1 MSNKDNQYHSVQ
13 AMVFDVKFSSESQA
27 FKFQYQF
34 NDLVKSKLLSITEKV
49 FNDLI
54 PPHQVIRVKSLNID
68 LETVP
73 LDKFNYDLPDI
84 FEKRLREALRAL
96 LFRLDRSAYSVI
108 DDASATSPIVGL
120 SELLSFFLKTGT
132 LPWWAKNTWQTYLS
146 QNKHIK
152 DQTLKISNIFEIVFE
167 KNPKLLVLFIERSKN
182 APNVLHRLADQVP
195 DQNLIKIIKL
205 VSEEKSIIIQ
215 RIVNDFA
222 KISTPKFLSFSQSQ
236 VRVLVWQ
243 TIFLNWEQSNESI
256 LVKSTLDKILGFSL
270 QQTPVVE
277 QYILQIHLSKHTF
290 QTSLPGLL
298 EQVATNFSIDRI
310 QKEIYSSDEKIKQ
323 MLRELV
329 SIDEAKWLITYV
341 KNIQSVLKQVSK
353 QQIWEK
359 FLDFLWVNKRKKLDI
374 EAISTYLLPKLTHN
388 WEQAAKQLQVSID
401 ENLLIF
407 KKTEQKIVIEEVNNT
422 PEKIKKLLTQ
432 ILSTQ
437 QASWLWTYGDSLATV
452 LKTSSSNIWQLLFD
466 QLWENRNKTFS
477 RQEFIKV
484 SLPKIWRKTVKQ
496 ISVSSKVV
504 ALQDHKMWEIPP
516 VEALSQFVQKVE
528 GFAEVSET
536 YWKQTLSIDSSSS
549 KNTTKEP
556 TIIDEASSE
565 SSYDIEELKKG
576 QMSQALQEG
585 KIKDFIEQI
594 LPEEAPWI
602 IQYSETLV
610 QVFSLA
616 EKVIWETIIDYL
628 WENRQSS
635 FTRANFLIGSFS
647 KIIELTTK
655 PRGRGQ
661 APGTSSNSSSSA
673 SGGAGGG
680 SGGSG
685 GSDGVASQAAELWT
699 YKKNKLSEILKYY
712 PEFETIREE
721 VLLTS
726 YHKDVTQRRRELLAQ
741 PISIELQKI
750 IENLLTK
757 GLLPA
762 PAQLQRVLATNAQSP
777 IASMEETV
785 TNLLDATLN
794 NSGSFTHNINQL
806 FEPLVLFRLIEQ
818 TSFSFVQLLA
828 KQMEVV
834 IPNLVIPSVIDTFLQ
849 KAQTYFSDNVNDVS
863 TQKIIEKLQELFEDS
878 KKIVAQKNASKDQS
892 DTKTSEQRK
901 TEDSEEQSSS
911 DTSSSDTSSSGTSSS
926 GTSSSGTS
934 SSGTSSSGTEEKQD
948 LSGVE
953 KDHVHS
959 KSESSQEALESA
971 EIASF
976 ADKIQLSTEEITKD
990 IDVLVYYLQYFLR
1003 HKQLSASTS
1012 ESNIREWLIT
1022 FRSNFSNEFQS
1033 FLLALSS
1040 VDIDLL
1046 APIVPE
1052 VTTWVED
1059 AWRNTAI
1066 QDQDIDKSAKESS
1079 DAQEREAFERIKK
1092 EIFKSVEEQKQHL
1105 TDQPI
1110 YIDNAGLVILHP
1122 YLMRLFEMLG
1132 FTETQEVSSTR
1143 KKKKKKVVFKSE
1155 ADQERAAYVL
1165 QYLATKN
1172 ENAAEH
1178 EMVLNK
1184 ILCGIE
1190 ITTPFIGGKI
1200 ELTDEEKETCDDLLN
1215 AVVQNWAILKDSPA
1229 DMLRGSFFMREG
1241 KLELKAN
1248 DWLLKVEETG
1258 VDILLQHLPWSIKMV
1273 KLPWMDKIMNVEWL

>member
-27 FKFQYQF
+27 FKFQHQF
-34 NDLVKSKLLSITEKV
+34 NDLVKNKLLNITEKV

-54 PPHQVIRVKSLNID
+54 PPHQLIKVKSLTID

-73 LDKFNYDLPDI
+73 LNKFNYDLPDI

-96 LFRLDRSAYSVI
+96 LFRLDGNAYSVI

-132 LPWWAKNTWQTYLS
+132 LPWWAKNTWQTYLN
-146 QNKHIK
+146 QNKHIQDK
-152 DQTLKISNIFEIVFE
+152 TLKISNIFEIVFE
-167 KNPKLLVLFIERSKN
+167 KNPKLLIQFIERSKN
-182 APNVLHRLADQVP
+182 TPNVLHRLADQVP

-215 RIVNDFA
+215 RIVNDFS

-243 TIFLNWEQSNESI
+243 TVFLNWEQFNESI
-256 LVKSTLDKILGFSL
+256 LVKTTLDKILSLSL
-270 QQTPVVE
+270 QQTPVIE
-277 QYILQIHLSKHTF
+277 QYILQINLSKHTF
-290 QTSLPGLL
+290 QTSLPDLL
-298 EQVATNFSIDRI
+298 EQVTASFSTDGI
-310 QKEIYSSDEKIKQ
+310 QKEIYSSDEKINQ

-329 SIDEAKWLITYV
+329 SADEAKWLLSYV

-353 QQIWEK
+353 QQIWEN
-359 FLDFLWVNKRKKLDI
+359 FLDFLWINKRKKLDI
-374 EAISTYLLPKLTHN
+374 EAISAYVLPKLTHN

-401 ENLLIF
+401 ENLLIV
-407 KKTEQKIVIEEVNNT
+407 KKTEQKIVLEEVNNT

-432 ILSTQ
+432 ILSRQ
-437 QASWLWTYGDSLATV
+437 QANWLWTYGDSLVTV
-452 LKTSSSNIWQLLFD
+452 LKTSSSSIWQLLFD
-466 QLWENRNKTFS
+466 QLWENRSKTFS
-477 RQEFIKV
+477 RQEFIKA

-496 ISVSSKVV
+496 ISVSSKVA
-504 ALQDHKMWEIPP
+504 ALQEHKMWEIPP

-549 KNTTKEP
+549 KSITKEAE
-556 TIIDEASSE
+556 IIDETSSE

-585 KIKDFIEQI
+585 KIKDFVEQI

-610 QVFSLA
+610 QVFSLD
-616 EKVIWETIIDYL
+616 EKVIWESVIDYL

-635 FTRANFLIGSFS
+635 FTRTSFLIGSFS
-647 KIIELTTK
+647 KIIDLTTK
-655 PRGRGQ
+655 TRSQ
-661 APGTSSNSSSSA
+661 SSGTLSSA
-673 SGGAGGG
+673 
-680 SGGSG
+680 
-685 GSDGVASQAAELWT
+685 DVISQTTELWT

-712 PEFETIREE
+712 PEFETIKEE

-785 TNLLDATLN
+785 TNLLDATLSSG
-794 NSGSFTHNINQL
+794 NSAYNVNQL

-818 TSFSFVQLLA
+818 TSFSFVQLLVE
-828 KQMEVV
+828 QMQAVV
-834 IPNLVIPSVIDTFLQ
+834 PNLVVPSVINTFLQ
-849 KAQTYFSDNVNDVS
+849 KAQVYFNDDVS
-863 TQKIIEKLQELFEDS
+863 NVSNQQVIEKLQELFEDS
-878 KKIVAQKNASKDQS
+878 KKIVAQKKLSKEQS

-901 TEDSEEQSSS
+901 TEENEKQSSTT
-911 DTSSSDTSSSGTSSS
+911 TSST
-926 GTSSSGTS
+926 
-934 SSGTSSSGTEEKQD
+934 TEENQD

-953 KDHVHS
+953 KDDVRS
-959 KSESSQEALESA
+959 KLESNQEALESV
-971 EIASF
+971 EISSF
-976 ADKIQLSTEEITKD
+976 ADSIQLSTEEVIKD

-1012 ESNIREWLIT
+1012 ESSIKEWLIT
-1022 FRSNFSNEFQS
+1022 FRSNFSNEFQN

-1046 APIVPE
+1046 EPIVPE

-1059 AWRNTAI
+1059 AWRKTTT
-1066 QDQDIDKSAKESS
+1066 QDQDVDQSAKESS
-1079 DAQEREAFERIKK
+1079 DVQEREAFERIKN

-1105 TDQPI
+1105 TDQPM
-1110 YIDNAGLVILHP
+1110 YVDNAGLVILHP

-1132 FTETQEVSSTR
+1132 FTETQEISSAR

-1190 ITTPFIGGKI
+1190 ITTPFVGGKI
-1200 ELTDEEKETCDDLLN
+1200 ELTDKEKETCDDLLN

-1241 KLELKAN
+1241 RLELKAS